1 MIKNWNA
8 EYGKETDDR
17 SYQKAKVIL
26 IGTVGL
32 SIVLGYKIGYK
43 AGSHH
48 ETKEF
53 NRFLIRFC
61 EANPNLEEEFL
72 KTGKMLGLIK

>member
-26 IGTVGL
+26 IGMAGL
-32 SIVLGYKIGYK
+32 SIVIGYKIGYS
-43 AGSHH
+43 AGRNH
-48 ETKEF
+48 ERKELNKLF
-53 NRFLIRFC
+53 QRF
-61 EANPNLEEEFL
+61 
-72 KTGKMLGLIK
+72 